1 MLLSHQTVADVRGS
15 FRFRCG
21 FKMLQ
26 HLARFGPATN
36 LCFSTCR
43 LPWFCCFF
51 FFFFLLLFVLFFLLE
66 HIGLCTARTAAKH
79 SLVYALLK
87 HCSDSHFQHRGG
99 RRPPGCKA
107 GDGSSR
113 LPVAFSCS
121 GDEAKPKGFFLQPG
135 LKSCRLCVPFAP
147 LRGRPL
153 RCLLWLHSAG
163 TQTLL
168 WE

>member
-1 MLLSHQTVADVRGS
+1 MGCWQGGEGGVSLFLFVCFLSFLFNTFIIFLPRLL
-15 FRFRCG
+15 FF
-21 FKMLQ
+21 L
-26 HLARFGPATN
+26 
-36 LCFSTCR
+36 
-43 LPWFCCFF
+43 F

-79 SLVYALLK
+79 SLVYALLE

-113 LPVAFSCS
+113 LPVAFSS
-121 GDEAKPKGFFLQPG
+121 SDDEAKPKGFFLQPG
-135 LKSCRLCVPFAP
+135 LKSCRLCVPFTL

-153 RCLLWLHSAG
+153 WCLLQLHSAG